1 MAKPALGVDALS
13 ISLKKGPHR
22 ETSTAKLAE
31 LIDGN
36 WDAGDPSIKELR
48 FWNFLEA

>member
-1 MAKPALGVDALS
+1 MGLDVNGNALPNHQPKEKQQKEHK
-13 ISLKKGPHR
+13 ISY

-36 WDAGDPSIKELR
+36 WDAGDPSLKE
-48 FWNFLEA
+48 